1 MLPHCYNKA
10 PLRKVHDG
18 KPIGQESPP
27 AEAAAA
33 AAAASRSG
41 ERKPGMK
48 RKAFLMKRLEL

>member
-33 AAAASRSG
+33 AAASRSG

-48 RKAFLMKRLEL
+48 RKALLMKRLEL